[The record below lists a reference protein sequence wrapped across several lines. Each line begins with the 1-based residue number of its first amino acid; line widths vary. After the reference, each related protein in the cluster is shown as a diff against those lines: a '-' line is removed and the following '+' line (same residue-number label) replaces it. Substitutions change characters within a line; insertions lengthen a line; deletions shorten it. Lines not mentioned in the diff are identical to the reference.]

1 MQGRGGQGR
10 QGREGEG
17 RQPGRCKRA
26 NGCILYAA
34 VDFNFVFVFVFVFI
48 FVYLQK
54 GVYYTLL
61 STVDLSPSLLKLCT
75 YSLFT
80 SPHFLTHVRELNYFL
95 F

>member
-1 MQGRGGQGR
+1 MKENAGQGRAGKAGKGRGG
-10 QGREGEG
+10 EEAWN
-17 RQPGRCKRA
+17 GRCKRA

-61 STVDLSPSLLKLCT
+61 STVDLN
-75 YSLFT
+75 F
-80 SPHFLTHVRELNYFL
+80 
-95 F
+95 